1 MKTSSLLLSAMFCA
15 MPAAVSFAQTQP
27 VKTPPPVV
35 HPHPGTS
42 VSSSDGRLT
51 LNLHT
56 KLQNYDWSDKGPTRD
71 TDIISPKSV
80 NIHPDGTKL
89 YINSLEGASTVVY
102 DAATLKKIKTIR
114 HQFNASHSPL
124 WTAPDYYKF
133 NHTYPN
139 PKHFTGKPVESTF
152 SHKGRYLWIPYYRRS
167 FDINAQDPSAIAV
180 IDTRTDT
187 IVRLMDAGV
196 LPKMIATSPDGRL
209 IAVAHWGDNT
219 VGIIDISSDDPRQW
233 HHKAMIPIG
242 KQLKWDLSLTEP
254 VDRDVNSG
262 LALRGTV
269 FTGDSRYLLVGA
281 MGGGGGISV
290 IDTSTLRHIGT
301 IYGMRP
307 NMRHLIFS
315 GGHLYL
321 SINRDGIVQRISCD
335 ELKKAIATLSG
346 GKRTVTVPIDAE
358 ARVSPG
364 ARTIAASPDGRYI
377 YAACNTASR
386 LHAIDTSTMKSVLS
400 IEADSYPVGLDVSAD
415 GQWIFTTS
423 QGRSRQ
429 GGNAVDIYRAILNH

>member
-1 MKTSSLLLSAMFCA
+1 MKKSYLLLSALFCVA
-15 MPAAVSFAQTQP
+15 YVTSAQTQTA
-27 VKTPPPVV
+27 KTPPPVV
-35 HPHPGTS
+35 HPQPGTS
-42 VSSSDGRLT
+42 ASTADGRLT
-51 LNLHT
+51 LKLHT
-56 KLQNYDWSDKGPTRD
+56 KLQNYDWADNGPTRD
-71 TDIISPKSV
+71 TDIHSPKSV

-102 DAATLKKIKTIR
+102 DAATLKKLKTISHR
-114 HQFNASHSPL
+114 FNASHSPL
-124 WTAPDYYKF
+124 WTTPDYYKF
-133 NHTYPN
+133 NHTYTN
-139 PKHFTGKPVESTF
+139 PRHFTGKPVESTF
-152 SHKGRYLWIPYYRRS
+152 SHGGRYLWIPYYRRS

-180 IDTRTDT
+180 IDTRTDS

-209 IAVAHWGDNT
+209 VAVAHWGDNT
-219 VGIIDISSDDPRQW
+219 VGIIDISADNPRLW

-254 VDRDVNSG
+254 VDRDNNSG

-269 FTGDSRYLLVGA
+269 FTDDSRYLLVGA
-281 MGGGGGISV
+281 MGGGGGIAV
-290 IDTSTLRHIGT
+290 IDTATLRHIGT

-315 GGHLYL
+315 GGDLYL
-321 SINRDGIVQRISCD
+321 SINRDGIVQRITR
-335 ELKKAIATLSG
+335 EQLNKAIATLAG

-415 GQWIFTTS
+415 GRWIFTTS

-429 GGNAVDIYRAILNH
+429 GGNAVDIYQATLKH